1 MKFGQVIQQN
11 LFGKLMI
18 INKRVYLE
26 YSLLILFISASG
38 VPYISDPKIN
48 VLLLL
53 VMSSIFYIRKMYLN
67 KSFLLFTTILLLI
80 TLLQALKFDF
90 VSVVTSIGLFT
101 MVFNGYFIVKILDKN
116 FISYYINI
124 LYYMALISFVFF
136 FPILFL
142 PSLGSFLVHSIV
154 PLFSIFNIAHS
165 VHETVLIYTLSHIDI
180 FRNSG
185 PFWEPGAFAGY
196 LLIAFMFN
204 FVKDTNI
211 KSKKNIVFL
220 IAIVTT
226 FSTTTYLA
234 LFIFLFLFYYKQIKN
249 VLFKTVIVV
258 GLLSIAFF
266 AYTSLDF
273 LGKKIE
279 HQIEEETSKDVL
291 SGKNTSNTGRFITI
305 IRDMKDLD
313 GHEWIGRG
321 AHSTTRFE
329 PSASGKIML
338 RSVGLTDIIVKY
350 GIPFFIIIVYFLYKS
365 ICAYIYIVN
374 DMKKSHLVCVAI
386 VLSMLILIMS
396 ETYFNYSLYW
406 SLSFLIYGYNKR
418 KGINY

>member
-1 MKFGQVIQQN
+1 
-11 LFGKLMI
+11 MI
-18 INKRVYLE
+18 VNKRIFLD
-26 YSLLILFISASG
+26 YSILILFISASG

-48 VLLLL
+48 VLLFLM
-53 VMSSIFYIRKMYLN
+53 MSSIFYIRKMYLN

-80 TLLQALKFDF
+80 TFLQVLKFDF
-90 VSVVTSIGLFT
+90 LSVVTIIGLFT

-136 FPILFL
+136 FPFLLL
-142 PSLGSFLVHSIV
+142 PSLGSFVAHSIV

-165 VHETVLIYTLSHIDI
+165 VHETVLIYNLSHIYL

-204 FVKDTNI
+204 FIKEVNI
-211 KSKKNIVFL
+211 LNKKNMVFL
-220 IAIVTT
+220 IAIATT
-226 FSTTTYLA
+226 FSTTVFLA
-234 LFIFLFLFYYKQIKN
+234 LFIFIFLFYYKQIKN
-249 VLFKTVIVV
+249 VLFKIVVVV

-279 HQIEEETSKDVL
+279 HQIEVETSKAVL
-291 SGKNTSNTGRFITI
+291 SGRNTSNTGRFITI
-305 IRDMKDLD
+305 IRDMRDLD
-313 GHEWIGRG
+313 GHEWVGRG
-321 AHSTTRFE
+321 GHSTTRFDL
-329 PSASGKIML
+329 STSGKKRML
-338 RSVGLTDIIVKY
+338 RSVGLTDVIVKY
-350 GIPFFIIIVYFLYKS
+350 GIPFFIIIVYLLYKS
-365 ICAYIYIVN
+365 ICAYVYIVN
-374 DMKKSHLVCVAI
+374 DMKKSYLVCVAI
-386 VLSMLILIMS
+386 VLSMLILLMS

-406 SLSFLIYGYNKR
+406 SLLFLQYAYYKKEE
-418 KGINY
+418 KGLV

>member
-1 MKFGQVIQQN
+1 MKFGQEIQQN
-11 LFGKLMI
+11 LLRKLMI

-26 YSLLILFISASG
+26 YSILIFFISASG

-48 VLLLL
+48 VLLFLML
-53 VMSSIFYIRKMYLN
+53 SSIFYIRKMYWN
-67 KSFLLFTTILLLI
+67 KSFLLFTTILFLI
-80 TLLQALKFDF
+80 TLLQVLKFNF
-90 VSVVTSIGLFT
+90 LSTVTILGLFT

-165 VHETVLIYTLSHIDI
+165 VHETVLIYTLSHVEL

-196 LLIAFMFN
+196 LLIAFMLN
-204 FVKDTNI
+204 SMKEVNI
-211 KSKKNIVFL
+211 LNKKNKVFL

-226 FSTTTYLA
+226 FSTTTFLA
-234 LFIFLFLFYYKQIKN
+234 LFIFLFLFYYKQVKN
-249 VLFKTVIVV
+249 VVFKIAVVV
-258 GLLSIAFF
+258 GLLSIAFV

-279 HQIEEETSKDVL
+279 KQIAQETSKDVL
-291 SGKNTSNTGRFITI
+291 SGKNTTNTGRFITI
-305 IRDMKDLD
+305 IRDMRDLD
-313 GHEWIGRG
+313 GHEWVGRG
-321 AHSTTRFE
+321 GNETTRFDV
-329 PSASGKIML
+329 STSGKRML
-338 RSVGLTDIIVKY
+338 RSVGLTDVIVKY
-350 GIPFFIIIVYFLYKS
+350 GVLFFIIIVYFLYKS
-365 ICAYIYIVN
+365 ICAYIYIESI
-374 DMKKSHLVCVAI
+374 DKKSSLVCVAI
-386 VLSMLILIMS
+386 FISVLILTIS
-396 ETYFNYSLYW
+396 ETYFNYSMYW
-406 SLSFLIYGYNKR
+406 SLLFLRYAYVEKEKR
-418 KGINY
+418 G